1 MAVFKN
7 NLDSY
12 ITAVQTEEILTSH
25 AERFKRHNREMGL
38 RLGITTG
45 AIAATTYTAVH
56 FDRPGL
62 LALNFASI
70 ALVNS
75 LFNLYNFHRLQKYSY
90 HIDYNNLDKIDYK
103 AFSRS
108 QREKNR
114 YQGKM
119 EYISPSR
126 FYRKEIEEIEKNF
139 GYDSAN
145 DLPIQFLPK
154 DEVPTQVLDE
164 YEMFNR
170 KYDLPE
176 LKITEE
182 ELTIF
187 VDKLEQ
193 WLKSKMLSHRIYYY
207 TSEYFRRLLAKGLIN
222 YWDDLTTDKLI
233 SYLDCFESL
242 EYTEEEISE
251 FKKDLLA
258 AFQENKD
265 NKKLTK

>member
-1 MAVFKN
+1 MAIFKN

-12 ITAVQTEEILTSH
+12 ITAVQTEEILASH

-56 FDRPGL
+56 FDHPEF
-62 LALNFASI
+62 LALSFASI

-75 LFNLYNFHRLQKYSY
+75 VFSLYNYHKLQKYSY
-90 HIDYNNLDKIDYK
+90 HIDYKNLDKIDYK
-103 AFSRS
+103 ALSRS
-108 QREKNR
+108 LRERDR
-114 YQGKM
+114 YKGKM
-119 EYISPSR
+119 EYVSPSR
-126 FYRKEIEEIEKNF
+126 FYRKEIEEIEKSF
-139 GYDSAN
+139 GFESDN
-145 DLPIQFLPK
+145 DLPVHFLPK
-154 DEVPTQVLDE
+154 DEVPAQVLDE

-187 VDKLEQ
+187 VDKLEK
-193 WLKSKMLSHRIYYY
+193 WLKSKMLSHRIYFY
-207 TSEYFRRLLAKGLIN
+207 TSEYFKRLLAKGLIN
-222 YWDDLTTDKLI
+222 YWDDLTTDKLT

-242 EYTEEEISE
+242 EYTEEEIAE
-251 FKKDLLA
+251 FKKVLLT